1 MATHERAADRG
12 TRSGKR
18 AIAALGEEIRRA
30 RVSAGLSQKAVGRAA
45 GLSYSTIGRIERGI
59 APRISVV
66 ALARVAAVVGL
77 AVSLRA
83 YPSGSPLRDAGHL
96 RLLDRLR
103 REIAPSYHW
112 RTEVPLPNP
121 GDLRAWDAVAR
132 GPVTIAFEV
141 ETPVRDW
148 QELERRI
155 ASKRRDGMVDRVI
168 LVLLDSRSNRAFL
181 RDQAHA
187 VRASFPI
194 AGRRALR
201 ALNAGQDPGGDAVLL
216 L

>member
-1 MATHERAADRG
+1 M
-12 TRSGKR
+12 
-18 AIAALGEEIRRA
+18 
-30 RVSAGLSQKAVGRAA
+30 
-45 GLSYSTIGRIERGI
+45 
-59 APRISVV
+59 

-96 RLLDRLR
+96 HLLERLR

-121 GDLRAWDAVAR
+121 GDLRTWDAVAR

-141 ETPVRDW
+141 ETRVRAW
-148 QELERRI
+148 QGLERRI
-155 ASKRRDGMVDRVI
+155 ASKRPDGMVDRII

-181 RDQAHA
+181 RDERQAI
-187 VRASFPI
+187 RAGFPI
-194 AGRRALR
+194 AGRRAVR
-201 ALNAGQDPGGDAVLL
+201 ALNAGEDPGGDAVLL